1 MAEYNS
7 LMDQFKVTYSTWIQ
21 WHEKILKVKGN
32 TSYNEYFEK
41 SIGID
46 VKRKTIASDNQIVIE
61 ENKEEDSN
69 YSTEKTISVNAAKNI

>member
-1 MAEYNS
+1 M
-7 LMDQFKVTYSTWIQ
+7 
-21 WHEKILKVKGN
+21 KGN